1 METNCRRVIYAFPH
15 AGATTAIYRPWLTDL
30 MTTQSAILQPVAI
43 PGRGYLAKEPEIHDL
58 DSLIERLASDIW
70 TDFQQKQA
78 QGITEW
84 ITFGHSFG
92 GALSIAVG
100 QAIIKNY
107 GTSPLF
113 GVVSSSVPPHRQP
126 KDERHEWT
134 DEQLIQKTKAD
145 QGTPEAILNEPALIK
160 PIIRQLRNDYLIRS
174 QFPQL
179 GNIQVSYPLVLV
191 SATRDSYVTLA
202 DMEAWKNYTSDDIS
216 LIHIEGDHF
225 AVYHHWDVIKQIL
238 LSEKPFGLTKNLE

>member
-1 METNCRRVIYAFPH
+1 MDTNCRRVIYAFPH
-15 AGATTAIYRPWLTDL
+15 AGATTAIYRPWLNDL
-30 MTTQSAILQPVAI
+30 MTTKSAILHSVAI
-43 PGRGYLAKEPEIHDL
+43 PGRGHLAKEPEIHDL
-58 DSLIERLASDIW
+58 DLLVKRLASDIW
-70 TDFQQKQA
+70 ADFQLKQA

-84 ITFGHSFG
+84 VTFGHSFG
-92 GALSIAVG
+92 GVLSIAVG
-100 QAIIKNY
+100 QELMKNY

-134 DEQLIQKTKAD
+134 DEQLIQKTKED

-179 GNIQVSYPLVLV
+179 DNIQVNYPLVLI
-191 SATRDSYVTLA
+191 SATYDIYVTLT
-202 DMEAWKNYTSDDIS
+202 DMEDWKNYTSNDIS

-225 AVYHHWDVIKQIL
+225 AVYRHWDVIKQIL
-238 LSEKPFGLTKNLE
+238 LSKVMG